1 MFVELLD
8 HFVNDF
14 YNHVNSFD
22 NVFNTLDRDLNNF
35 NAFTYHR
42 ISVVH
47 VNKWKD
53 VVLAHDMNTDDF
65 FRKKSLFVVDFD
77 HQLDIIGVDA
87 IRPVDDPEVLH
98 GYYLQELNGV
108 DELQRELR
116 FHLGRMEDTYRLLF
130 KPHDYDEHVLKY
142 ADDFKKRY
150 SMYLQMCSR
159 FKHAVKYRH
168 VIEQPIAPKK
178 SGDIYG
184 NALFNFRRR

>member
-8 HFVNDF
+8 HFVHDF
-14 YNHVNSFD
+14 FNHANSFD
-22 NVFNTLDRDLNNF
+22 DIFNTLDRDLNNL
-35 NAFTYHR
+35 NGFTYHR

-65 FRKKSLFVVDFD
+65 FQKKSLFVVDFD
-77 HQLDIIGVDA
+77 HQLDIIGVDS
-87 IRPVDDPEVLH
+87 ILPWDDPDVLH
-98 GYYLQELNGV
+98 DYYLQELNGV

-130 KPHDYDEHVLKY
+130 KPHNYDEHMLKY
-142 ADDFKKRY
+142 IDNFKKRY